1 MSSGKALELKKP
13 AEEGAPAWMC
23 TFADLMSLLLCFF
36 VLMLSF
42 SEMDRKMFKV
52 LSGSLRDAF
61 GVQRDERVW
70 DFPKGMNIFSSDFK
84 NPKFLSDELEKELR
98 SAMRLA
104 KGGSMAEVSQGEWSV
119 RITLPGNALFDLG
132 STVIKAD
139 ALPVLDE
146 LREVIRKSSNR
157 VLVSGHTDDLPI
169 RTAQF
174 PSNWE
179 LSAARAGSVIR
190 HLLTQGDIDP
200 TRFMAVGMADTQPR
214 APNDSEENRA
224 LNRRVE
230 IAFQKPLEDLSTRI
244 PAHQDTWIFDP
255 IF

>member
-1 MSSGKALELKKP
+1 MASDKTLDMKKAP
-13 AEEGAPAWMC
+13 DEGAPAWMT

-42 SEMDRKMFKV
+42 SEMDRKLFKV
-52 LSGSLRDAF
+52 LSGSLKEAF
-61 GVQRDERVW
+61 GVQREIRVW
-70 DFPKGMNIFSSDFK
+70 DFPKGMSIFSSDFK

-98 SAMRLA
+98 SAIRLA
-104 KGGSMAEVSQGEWSV
+104 KGGSMAQITEGELSV
-119 RITLPGNALFDLG
+119 KITLPGHVLFDLG
-132 STVIKAD
+132 SAALKED

-157 VLVSGHTDDLPI
+157 VIVSGHTDDLPI

-179 LSAARAGSVIR
+179 LSAARAGCVIR
-190 HLLTQGDIDP
+190 HFLSQGEIDA
-200 TRFMAVGMADTQPR
+200 TRFLAVGMADTQPR
-214 APNDSEENRA
+214 QPNDSEENRA
-224 LNRRVE
+224 QNRRVE
-230 IAFQKPLEDLSTRI
+230 IAFQKSADEPSKRLTPHR
-244 PAHQDTWIFDP
+244 DTWVFDP